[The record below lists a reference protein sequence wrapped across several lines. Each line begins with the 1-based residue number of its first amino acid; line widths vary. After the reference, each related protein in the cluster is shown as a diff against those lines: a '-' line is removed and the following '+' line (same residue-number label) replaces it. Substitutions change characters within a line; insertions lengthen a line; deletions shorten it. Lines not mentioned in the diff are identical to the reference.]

1 MSFQSQFWKYM
12 SLRLESLL
20 LAMPL
25 LLFFALYHFYEALSI
40 DPYFGVSVPFIL
52 STNILIFHI
61 PIFLIPYLMH
71 RFMRDQDKGHVL
83 VNILHVILSIFL
95 LVSLMFTYQVIQ
107 PSSPNHGTTIFDLP
121 ANKLWMEA
129 TMATYVILSAQVIMQ
144 IAFIFYSLTV
154 LFPSKQK
161 QPLPSYSFN

>member
-1 MSFQSQFWKYM
+1 M
-12 SLRLESLL
+12 SLRIESLL

-25 LLFFALYHFYEALSI
+25 LLFFVLYHFYDALSI

-83 VNILHVILSIFL
+83 VNFLHVALSIFL
-95 LVSLMFTYQVIQ
+95 LIALMFTYQVIQ
-107 PSSPNHGTTIFDLP
+107 PSSPDRGTPIFDLP
-121 ANKLWMEA
+121 ENKLWMEA
-129 TMATYVILSAQVIMQ
+129 TMATYVILGAQLLLQ
-144 IAFIFYSLTV
+144 IAFIFI
-154 LFPSKQK
+154 
-161 QPLPSYSFN
+161 PLPFYFLPNKNSPFRVIPIN

>member
-25 LLFFALYHFYEALSI
+25 MLFFALYHFYDALSI

-52 STNILIFHI
+52 STNILVFHI

-71 RFMRDQDKGHVL
+71 RFMRDQDKGHIL
-83 VNILHVILSIFL
+83 VNILHVALSIFL
-95 LVSLMFTYQVIQ
+95 LIALMFTYQVIQ
-107 PSSPNHGTTIFDLP
+107 GASPKRSESVFDVP
-121 ANKLWMEA
+121 ASKLWMEA
-129 TMATYVILSAQVIMQ
+129 TMATYIILGAQILMQ
-144 IAFIFYSLTV
+144 ISFVFYSINV

-161 QPLPSYSFN
+161 QPVPSYSF